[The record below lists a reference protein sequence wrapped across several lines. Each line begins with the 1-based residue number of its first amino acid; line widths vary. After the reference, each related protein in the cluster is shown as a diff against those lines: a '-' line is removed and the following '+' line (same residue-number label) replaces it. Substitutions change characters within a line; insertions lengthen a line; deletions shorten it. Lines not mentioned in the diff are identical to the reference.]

1 MNTTDKLGSRKN
13 TETNILEGFS
23 LYGTKTES

>member
-13 TETNILEGFS
+13 TKTNIEGFS

>member
-13 TETNILEGFS
+13 TETNILEAFS